1 MVDVELLLITS
12 INAAQTGTNLINVG
26 TTLFRNFFIIK
37 HPFLSLRLPIILQ
50 SHYNIKCQQCQYNFQ
65 MLICELFIEI
75 TVLNIPL
82 ALSYDQ
88 LIFPSYLLNELFI
101 LLIPIP

>member
-1 MVDVELLLITS
+1 
-12 INAAQTGTNLINVG
+12 
-26 TTLFRNFFIIK
+26 
-37 HPFLSLRLPIILQ
+37 
-50 SHYNIKCQQCQYNFQ
+50 

-88 LIFPSYLLNELFI
+88 LILPSYLLNELFI